1 MRIHNSSHS
10 FLINKSLL
18 THFVGLS
25 IVILSSIGCQSRKG
39 SLPESQSELTGEQ
52 MVQKYCSGCHLPV
65 SPKLADKDSW
75 DNHILPA
82 MAPKLGIPVLRGNQ
96 YYQVAKPQNQS
107 AISFEDWL
115 KLVAY
120 FKSIAPE
127 KLDSAKPS
135 VALEKA
141 WSLFSLRKP
150 DSLKNASLTTFVS
163 INSYTHHIYTSNE
176 EDNNLSVWDTQLK
189 KNYSVL
195 LSSPVTQSMHF
206 NKDQSAFVCIGS
218 MLAVDVPNGSMVHTH
233 FDQQKKLVPETLL
246 SGLLRP
252 VQADSGDFN
261 KDGRLDWV
269 VCSFGHNTGSLDL
282 FTHNVD
288 HTFTKT
294 AIREVAGATQTVIKD
309 FDQDGW
315 LDIMAL
321 FASGDEG
328 VWLFSN
334 NQKGGF
340 NSKNLLRFPPIY
352 GSTSFQLVD
361 FNKDGKLDILY
372 TCGDNS
378 DYSRILKPY
387 HGVYIYLNQ
396 GNFQYKQTYFYPVNG
411 CTKAIATDFDQDGD
425 LDIASI
431 AFFGD
436 LVNKPEETFIYFE
449 QTQSLQFSSYAIPV
463 HQYGRWICM
472 DVGDVDADGDADIV
486 LGNYSRGFINQK
498 ETKQYWS
505 KNLPFIVLE
514 NTKQRRKD

>member
-1 MRIHNSSHS
+1 MKIREFLTYSIIASGLLFVSLNSCRSGQE
-10 FLINKSLL
+10 KKDE
-18 THFVGLS
+18 
-25 IVILSSIGCQSRKG
+25 SSVQNA
-39 SLPESQSELTGEQ
+39 LTGKQ
-52 MVQKYCSGCHLPV
+52 LAQQYCTGCHMSV
-65 SPKLADKDSW
+65 SPTMADKESW
-75 DNHILPA
+75 DMHILPA
-82 MAPKLGIPVLRGNQ
+82 MAPKLGIPVLKGNQ
-96 YYQVAKPQNQS
+96 YYQVASDKDTTG
-107 AISFEDWL
+107 ISYMDWM

-120 FKSIAPE
+120 FNDMAPE
-127 KLDSAKPS
+127 KLDSKQ
-135 VALEKA
+135 VAEPLQTT
-141 WSLFSLRKP
+141 WSIFTLQKP
-150 DSLKNASLTTFVS
+150 DTLSEPATTTYVG
-163 INSYTHHIYTSNE
+163 IEPNIHHIYSANAITNKVYE
-176 EDNNLSVWDTQLK
+176 WGTQLK
-189 KNYSVL
+189 PIGSFTT
-195 LSSPVTQSMHF
+195 SSPVTKIVFSDKTTQTLT
-206 NKDQSAFVCIGS
+206 CIGS
-218 MLAVDVPNGSMVHTH
+218 MRAEDILNGEVVEISLNNKR
-233 FDQQKKLVPETLL
+233 KKVSKTVF

-261 KDGRLDWV
+261 KDGHLDWV

-282 FTHNVD
+282 FTYNAD
-288 HTFTKT
+288 LTFTKT
-294 AIREVAGATQTVIKD
+294 AIREIAGATQTVIKD

-328 VWLFSN
+328 IWLFSN
-334 NQKGGF
+334 NHKGGF
-340 NSKNLLRFPPIY
+340 TSKNILRFPPIY

-396 GNFQYKQTYFYPVNG
+396 GGFTYKQSYFYPVNG
-411 CTKAIATDFDQDGD
+411 CTKALATDFDLDGD

-449 QTQSLQFSSYAIPV
+449 QTQSLQFRPCSVPI

-472 DVGDVDADGDADIV
+472 DVGDVDADGDIDIV

-498 ETKQYWS
+498 ETKHYWS
-505 KNLPFIVLE
+505 KNLPFVVLE
-514 NTKQRRKD
+514 NTKRKRKD